1 MLDLFVARFP
11 AYPSAPICSNDF
23 PKKPRG
29 MHRITYYRLL
39 AKAMKAQERSIALE
53 SDWLRTRGFLS
64 EKTVF

>member
-1 MLDLFVARFP
+1 MEEHTLQPSDLLA
-11 AYPSAPICSNDF
+11 AAQE
-23 PKKPRG
+23 G
-29 MHRITYYRLL
+29 LHRMTYYRLL

>member
-29 MHRITYYRLL
+29 MHRMTYYRLL
-39 AKAMKAQERSIALE
+39 AKAMKAQERSIALVVPLE
-53 SDWLRTRGFLS
+53 
-64 EKTVF
+64 VV

>member
-39 AKAMKAQERSIALE
+39 AKAMKRSITLVVPLE
-53 SDWLRTRGFLS
+53 
-64 EKTVF
+64 VV